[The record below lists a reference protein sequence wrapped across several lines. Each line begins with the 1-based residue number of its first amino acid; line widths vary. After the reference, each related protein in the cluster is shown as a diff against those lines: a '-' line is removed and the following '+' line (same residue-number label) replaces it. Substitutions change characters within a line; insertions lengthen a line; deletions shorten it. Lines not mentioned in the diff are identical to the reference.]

1 MKFSLLLCILF
12 SLKSCGN
19 TSAITSMQ
27 ENTMQQ
33 LSGNYSVTKL
43 INNDTLMITPDINFD
58 ASDNRVSGF
67 SGCNRFNG
75 SYTIDG
81 NNITFGPLASTKM
94 MCREEANT
102 IEHNM
107 FDTLSQVNSFSLQ
120 NNILTLF
127 KDKDVLLT
135 AKQDNSYIIEYTA
148 VSRGVYQQVIVKDSI
163 VSFQKNRTSKPIS
176 KTCNEN
182 EWNKIT
188 ANIETIQLSSISKL
202 EAPSKAHQYDG
213 AALANLKIT
222 YQGKD
227 YQTQTFDHGNPP
239 NEIAP
244 LVKEILS
251 IAQNIE

>member
-1 MKFSLLLCILF
+1 MNFILILLTVF

-19 TSAITSMQ
+19 TNAISSMQ
-27 ENTMQQ
+27 KNTIQQ
-33 LSGNYSVTKL
+33 LSGNYSVIALSENDSL
-43 INNDTLMITPDINFD
+43 INTPEITFDTS
-58 ASDNRVSGF
+58 ANRVSGF

-75 SYTIDG
+75 SYTIDV
-81 NNITFGPLASTKM
+81 NSITFDSLTSTKM
-94 MCREEANT
+94 MCREEANV
-102 IEHNM
+102 IEFKM
-107 FDTLSQVNSFSLQ
+107 FDALSQVNSFSLQ
-120 NNILTLF
+120 NNVLTLF
-127 KDKDVLLT
+127 KDKTILLT

-148 VSRGVYQQVIVKDSI
+148 VSRGVYQQVIVRDSI
-163 VSFQKNRTSKPIS
+163 ISFQKDRSSKPIS
-176 KTCNEN
+176 KTCNKD

-188 ANIETIQLSSISKL
+188 SYLEIIQLNSISKL

-239 NEIAP
+239 EEIQA

-251 IAQNIE
+251 ITQNIE

>member
-1 MKFSLLLCILF
+1 
-12 SLKSCGN
+12 
-19 TSAITSMQ
+19 MQ

-58 ASDNRVSGF
+58 ASANRVSGF

-120 NNILTLF
+120 NNVLTLF